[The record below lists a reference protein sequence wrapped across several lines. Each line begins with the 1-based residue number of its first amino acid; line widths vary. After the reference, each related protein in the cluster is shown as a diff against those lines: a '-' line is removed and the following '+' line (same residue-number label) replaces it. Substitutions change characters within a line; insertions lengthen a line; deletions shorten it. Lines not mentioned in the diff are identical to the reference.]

1 MRSYWDMRD
10 DAQEVD
16 EDDDDEDVLGLGA
29 LSWRPCRRFVVGLD
43 LGQVQDYSAVA
54 VVQRL
59 AGSHGPVHV
68 PHLER
73 FPLGTPYPAIVTR
86 MAQLFATP
94 PLRGEASLV
103 VDATGVGSAVIDL
116 LSQANLSPIAITI
129 TGGDKVHR
137 ETRNRYSIP
146 KRELVGCLQVLLQT
160 GRLKIASGLPE
171 AEVLVKELLA
181 FHVKITASAHDTY
194 GAWREGAHDDLVL
207 ALALA
212 TWYGERG

>member
-1 MRSYWDMRD
+1 MRSYWDMSD
-10 DAQEVD
+10 DAHEAD
-16 EDDDDEDVLGLGA
+16 EDDDDADVLGLGF
-29 LSWRPCRRFVVGLD
+29 LSWRPRRRFVVGLD
-43 LGQVQDYSAVA
+43 LGQVQDYTAVA
-54 VVQRL
+54 VVHRSAARDGVVQ
-59 AGSHGPVHV
+59 V

-73 FPLGTPYPAIVTR
+73 LPLGTPYPAIVTR
-86 MAQLFATP
+86 IEQLFATP
-94 PLRGEASLV
+94 PLQGQASLV
-103 VDATGVGSAVIDL
+103 VDATGVGTAVLDL
-116 LSQANLSPIAITI
+116 LVQANLSPIAITI

-137 ETRNRYSIP
+137 EARNRYGVP

>member
-1 MRSYWDMRD
+1 MRSYWDMGEGD
-10 DAQEVD
+10 HE
-16 EDDDDEDVLGLGA
+16 EDGDDEDLLSLSL

-43 LGQVQDYSAVA
+43 LGQVQDYTAVA

-59 AGSHGPVHV
+59 AGEDGSIHV

-73 FPLGTPYPAIVTR
+73 FPLGPPSPTIVGR
-86 MAQLFATP
+86 MVQLLETP
-94 PLRGEASLV
+94 PLREQASLV
-103 VDATGVGSAVIDL
+103 VDATGVGTAVIDL
-116 LSQANLSPIAITI
+116 LSQAHLSPIAITI

-137 ETRNRYSIP
+137 ESKTRYSIP

-160 GRLKIASGLPE
+160 GRMKIASALPE
-171 AEVLVKELLA
+171 AEVLVKELLT
-181 FHVKITASAHDTY
+181 FQVKITSNAHDSY

-212 TWYGERG
+212 TWYGEQG